1 MHFVNSATNIL
12 SENRKR
18 EKVEILEHLHY
29 GLFFLQISH
38 GGLILMRNVKP
49 DETEEIVEP
58 VVGMYSTGLD
68 KHNFLA

>member
-1 MHFVNSATNIL
+1 MNSATNIL

-18 EKVEILEHLHY
+18 GEVEIVEHLHY
-29 GLFFLQISH
+29 GISFLQISH

-68 KHNFLA
+68 KHYFSA